1 MTSVTPT
8 SNAVPLAMSEVNVL
22 LAQLSV
28 TAGSVQVTTAEQ
40 LSASLVALMPVI
52 WVMTGPSLSVTVTVK
67 ELVATLLDASVDV

>member
-1 MTSVTPT
+1 
-8 SNAVPLAMSEVNVL
+8 MSGVNVL

-52 WVMTGPSLSVTVTVK
+52 WAMTGPSLSVTVTVK